1 MNCQPWFG
9 GSMTAPTIHTVAAAA
24 GVAASTVSRA
34 LSNPGRVST
43 ATRRHVEQVA
53 RELGYAPHSRA
64 SASAR
69 TRAIAV
75 MVADIAN
82 PFYFDIIRGTGRQL
96 RAAAYSQL
104 LVDTEE
110 SGEIEADLIERMRPQ
125 FDGLILAASR
135 LSDRAIT
142 SLAERT
148 PVVVVNR
155 TVPHV
160 PSVVIDTASGMTL
173 ALEHLVSLGHR
184 EIAYVAG
191 PERSWAN
198 ALRWRALTTAGE
210 RLGVSLRRVGP
221 FAPQRTMGSAAAD
234 AVLNSGATACIAYN
248 DLLAIGMLERFG
260 ERGVTVPGDMS
271 VVGCDDI
278 FGADFCNPTLTT
290 ITAPIDQ
297 AGRAAVTLLL
307 GALESLPGGRRDG
320 VVLPTH
326 LTVRNS
332 TGPIA

>member
-1 MNCQPWFG
+1 MICQACFG
-9 GSMTAPTIHTVAAAA
+9 WCMTAPTIHTVAAAA
-24 GVAASTVSRA
+24 GVATSTVSRA
-34 LSNPGRVST
+34 LSNPNRVSA
-43 ATRRHVEQVA
+43 ATRLRVEQVA
-53 RELGYAPHSRA
+53 RELGYVPHARA
-64 SASAR
+64 SASMR
-69 TRAIAV
+69 TRAVAV
-75 MVADIAN
+75 VVADIAN
-82 PFYFDIIRGTGRQL
+82 PFYFDLIRGAGRQL

-104 LVDTEE
+104 LVDAEE
-110 SGEIEADLIERMRPQ
+110 SGDLEADLIERMRPQ

-142 SLAERT
+142 KLAERV
-148 PVVVVNR
+148 PIVIINR
-155 TVPHV
+155 TVPRV
-160 PSVVIDTASGMTL
+160 PSVVVDTAFGMTL

-191 PERSWAN
+191 PDRSWAN

-210 RLGVSLRRVGP
+210 RHGVSLSRVGP
-221 FAPQRTMGSAAAD
+221 FGPHRAMGSAAAD

-260 ERGVTVPGDMS
+260 ERGVSVPGDMS

-290 ITAPIDQ
+290 VTAPIDQ
-297 AGRAAVTLLL
+297 AGRVAATLLL
-307 GALESLPGGRRDG
+307 AALESPGSSRREG

-332 TGPIA
+332 TGAPA